1 MLPFTDYDINQTAD
15 RDTAEER
22 RIEKRAQEEE
32 EFEAYE
38 INKLR
43 LEMKQKE
50 TQLRPY
56 KGTAEHRN
64 GPASL

>member
-1 MLPFTDYDINQTAD
+1 MLPFTDYEINQAAE

-43 LEMKQKE
+43 LMKPKE

-56 KGTAEHRN
+56 KGMGEHRN
-64 GPASL
+64 GPASI